1 MAYYKEL
8 GSIIP
13 IHCKFPG
20 FWSLPFKKKT
30 EQRGIFAVEKLA
42 DLPPPC
48 LLGAGEGNPELPPSS
63 NALILR

>member
-1 MAYYKEL
+1 MFFHC
-8 GSIIP
+8 SHIISSP
-13 IHCKFPG
+13 AIQN
-20 FWSLPFKKKT
+20 KT